1 MSSNKKIALFL
12 VAFFIV
18 LAAVFMT
25 WFNKTIREAPRELAV
40 IGEPGQHVEPFS
52 FINQDGK
59 VITNKDVAGKVY
71 AVEYFF
77 TTCKG
82 ICPKMNENMNR
93 VYRAYRGNKNFMIL
107 SHSVDPKKDTVAAMK
122 AYSMRFDAD
131 PKQWMFLT
139 GDKQQLYN
147 TARYSYLLSAKDD
160 TAGVPIDQD
169 FIHDKYFVLVDR
181 TGHIRGRATNP
192 FYDGTKKEE
201 VDAMIS
207 DIRVLLEEKQ

>member
-1 MSSNKKIALFL
+1 MSSNKKVALFL
-12 VAFFIV
+12 VAFFII

-25 WFNKTIREAPRELAV
+25 WFNKTITEAPKQLAV
-40 IGEPGQHVEPFS
+40 MGEPGQKVAPFS
-52 FINQDGK
+52 FTNQEGK
-59 VITNKDVAGKVY
+59 TITNKDVAGKVY

-93 VYRAYRGNKNFMIL
+93 IYRAYRGNKNFMIL
-107 SHSVDPKKDTVAAMK
+107 SHSVDPKKDTVEAMK

-139 GDKQQLYN
+139 GDKQELYN
-147 TARYSYLLSAKDD
+147 TARYSYLLSAQDD
-160 TAGVPIDQD
+160 TAGVSIDQD

-181 TGHIRGRATNP
+181 NGHIRGR
-192 FYDGTKKEE
+192 FYDGTNAVQ
-201 VDAMIS
+201 VDSMIT
-207 DIRVLLEEKQ
+207 DIRVLLEEKE